1 MRHQKTIKKLSR
13 KVGHRR
19 ALMNNL
25 AQALFERES
34 IQTTVI
40 KAKAVRSF
48 AEKLI
53 TRAKQNTLHAK
64 RIVARYISKREVLVK
79 LFDNIA
85 PRYKNRN
92 GGYTRIMKLGQ
103 RSNDGAEMG
112 IIELVEEALVK

>member
-1 MRHQKTIKKLSR
+1 MRHQKTVKKLSR

-25 AQALFERES
+25 AQALFEFES

-40 KAKAVRSF
+40 KAKALRSY

-53 TRAKQNTLHAK
+53 TKAKKNTLHSK

-79 LFDNIA
+79 LFDDIA
-85 PRYKNRN
+85 LRYQNRN

-103 RSNDGAEMG
+103 RANDGAEMG
-112 IIELVEEALVK
+112 IIELVEESLKK